1 MNRYRRNPPM
11 SVAQIAAVARQMGK
25 TNLAA
30 LLERGG
36 PMADALTTEINAA
49 LEEAPVQ
56 AREAPTPS
64 RATAPEPSRAPAG
77 LSDREAWLELAA
89 IVPRAFGDQPEPV
102 QRALVEAFRQQA
114 AA

>member
-1 MNRYRRNPPM
+1 MNRYRRNPGM
-11 SVAQIAAVARQMGK
+11 SLAQLATAARQMGK

-30 LLERGG
+30 MLERGG
-36 PMADALTTEINAA
+36 PAAEAVAAEINLA
-49 LEEAPVQ
+49 LEE
-56 AREAPTPS
+56 PTTP
-64 RATAPEPSRAPAG
+64 PAPARASSG

-89 IVPRAFGDQPEPV
+89 LVPRAFADQPEPV